1 MVEWNRYVGMDS
13 AQRTL
18 SKIKTVVFSSNHA
31 SFKVT
36 SLVSVLLWLFQKSS
50 DSSCACDDCILSL
63 FNSIVLT
70 FSFDLSDITNLSI
83 IIIID
88 WNERIFRSKY
98 WFLMLRYA
106 DRKVLD
112 QSIKWNILRYFL
124 KKNITNF
131 IQILMLRWSVLL
143 SEYIVRG

>member
-1 MVEWNRYVGMDS
+1 MRWRHMVEWNRYVGMDS

-18 SKIKTVVFSSNHA
+18 SKIKTVIFSSNHA

-50 DSSCACDDCILSL
+50 DSSYTCDDCILSL

-70 FSFDLSDITNLSI
+70 FSFYLSDITNLSV

-88 WNERIFRSKY
+88 WNERIFKLQY
-98 WFLMLRYA
+98 LFLMLRYA

-124 KKNITNF
+124 KKNN
-131 IQILMLRWSVLL
+131 
-143 SEYIVRG
+143 